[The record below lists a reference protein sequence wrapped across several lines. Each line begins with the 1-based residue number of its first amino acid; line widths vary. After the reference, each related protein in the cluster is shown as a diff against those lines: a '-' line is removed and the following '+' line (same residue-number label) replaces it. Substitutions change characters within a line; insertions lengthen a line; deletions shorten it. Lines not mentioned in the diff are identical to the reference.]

1 MTLTFV
7 EQIAPWAVESER
19 EHGIPAA
26 VTIAQAILESG
37 RGTSELAVRAQA
49 LFGIKYSAAWAS
61 SSPYVQ
67 GAYDKLTWEQRPD
80 GSTYQVTAPF
90 CRYLSW
96 RESVLD
102 HGLFLRRDRY
112 RPALDAYRAA
122 GDVDAYARAIH
133 AAGYATDL
141 AYADKLIALIDRE
154 GLRRYRP
161 EEVTTVRLA
170 LIYSRQ
176 PGNPYTGGSNENAEM
191 YKLAA
196 GLAPLLRAAGVDVE
210 MPDNT
215 DFDRSGTLTYADN
228 VAWVKARH
236 RDRPFD
242 RLISLHSNAM
252 GNACILYGT
261 SSTSHALAKAM
272 RRELDAARIL
282 PYGDTWELNERKVA
296 EVADTPPPAV
306 LLEVGQHD
314 RADYADWLRRGIADG
329 SYARALAGPILRAL
343 GIPTPTTPTTTTTME
358 EDMPTPADL
367 LNAPI
372 PRQGSAAGTDTTLA
386 WEIGYLPA
394 NFAGLQAAVAALSRQ
409 VAGLAAAASGE
420 ADLDKIAAA
429 AKAGAAEALV
439 ASQGPLA
446 AAVEDL
452 TSALDQLDPAE
463 ITQAVS
469 EAVAR
474 LRVIVAPAEEA
485 THG

>member
-1 MTLTFV
+1 MTFV

-19 EHGIPAA
+19 EHGIPAP

-80 GSTYQVTAPF
+80 GSTYQVAAPF

-102 HGLFLRRDRY
+102 HALFLHRDRY
-112 RPALDAYRAA
+112 RPALDAYRAT

-154 GLRRYRP
+154 GRYRP
-161 EEVTTVRLA
+161 EEGTTMRLA

-176 PGNPYTGGSNENAEM
+176 PGNAYTGGSSENVEM
-191 YKLAA
+191 YKLAS

-215 DFDRSGTLTYADN
+215 DFDGSGTLTYADN

-236 RDRPFD
+236 RARPFD
-242 RLISLHSNAM
+242 RLISLHSNAL

-261 SSTSHALAKAM
+261 SSTSRALAEAM
-272 RRELDAARIL
+272 RRELDAAHIL
-282 PYGDTWELNERKVA
+282 PYGDTWDLNARKVA

-343 GIPTPTTPTTTTTME
+343 GIPAPTTPTTTTTTE
-358 EDMPTPADL
+358 DDMPTPADL

-394 NFAGLQAAVAALSRQ
+394 NFAGLHATLAQL
-409 VAGLAAAASGE
+409 AGQIAGMAAAASGE
-420 ADLDKIAAA
+420 TDLDKIAAA
-429 AKAGAAEALV
+429 AKAGAEEALV

-474 LRVIVAPAEEA
+474 LRVIVTPVEGADR
-485 THG
+485 G

>member
-1 MTLTFV
+1 MTFV

-49 LFGIKYSAAWAS
+49 LFGIKYSAARAA

-102 HGLFLRRDRY
+102 HALFLHRDRY
-112 RPALDAYRAA
+112 RPALDAYRAT

-161 EEVTTVRLA
+161 EEAIMPTVLSRAEWGARPPKGTPTRVSWPSIRYVDIHWPGSKGHLPTDKAGVAAALRGWQRFHQDERGWRDIAYNIAVDLA
-170 LIYSRQ
+170 GRVWELRGWDVQ
-176 PGNPYTGGSNENAEM
+176 DGGVAGRADDLTILLVIGADDELTDTLKASVLWVMREM
-191 YKLAA
+191 ERRK
-196 GLAPLLRAAGVDVE
+196 GAPLVHTWHGALTSTDCPGPRAI
-210 MPDNT
+210 
-215 DFDRSGTLTYADN
+215 
-228 VAWVKARH
+228 AWGRTG
-236 RDRPFD
+236 F
-242 RLISLHSNAM
+242 
-252 GNACILYGT
+252 
-261 SSTSHALAKAM
+261 
-272 RRELDAARIL
+272 
-282 PYGDTWELNERKVA
+282 
-296 EVADTPPPAV
+296 
-306 LLEVGQHD
+306 
-314 RADYADWLRRGIADG
+314 
-329 SYARALAGPILRAL
+329 
-343 GIPTPTTPTTTTTME
+343 PTPTTPTTTTTE

-394 NFAGLQAAVAALSRQ
+394 NFAGLQASLAALSGQ

-420 ADLDKIAAA
+420 TDLDKIAAA
-429 AKAGAAEALV
+429 AKAGAEEALT

>member
-1 MTLTFV
+1 MTFV

-102 HGLFLRRDRY
+102 HALFLHRDRY
-112 RPALDAYRAA
+112 RPALDAYRAT

-161 EEVTTVRLA
+161 EEAIMPTVLSRAEWGARPPKGTPTRVSWPSIRCVDIHWPGSKGHLPTDKAGVAAALRGWQRFHQDERGWRDIAYNIAVDLA
-170 LIYSRQ
+170 GRVWELRGWDVQ
-176 PGNPYTGGSNENAEM
+176 DGGVAGRADDLTILLVIGADDELTDTLKASVLWVMREM
-191 YKLAA
+191 ERRK
-196 GLAPLLRAAGVDVE
+196 GAPLVRTWHGALTSTDCPGPRAI
-210 MPDNT
+210 
-215 DFDRSGTLTYADN
+215 
-228 VAWVKARH
+228 AW
-236 RDRPFD
+236 
-242 RLISLHSNAM
+242 
-252 GNACILYGT
+252 
-261 SSTSHALAKAM
+261 
-272 RRELDAARIL
+272 
-282 PYGDTWELNERKVA
+282 
-296 EVADTPPPAV
+296 
-306 LLEVGQHD
+306 
-314 RADYADWLRRGIADG
+314 
-329 SYARALAGPILRAL
+329 ARAGF
-343 GIPTPTTPTTTTTME
+343 PTPTTPTTTTTE

-394 NFAGLQAAVAALSRQ
+394 NFAGLQASLAALSGQ
-409 VAGLAAAASGE
+409 VAGLAAAASDE
-420 ADLDKIAAA
+420 TDLDKIAAA
-429 AKAGAAEALV
+429 AKAGAEEALT